1 MYSLYSI
8 GFWPESIEVIEKKPK
23 QKYKDR
29 KYHQQE
35 RFDPVYIKEIR
46 QKVTSTFYG
55 NTLLLILFIP
65 WSLFAHNCYGNAIN
79 AINIGLK
86 DFMTLFALNF
96 WLSIYLGK
104 PQTELWPSKP
114 INVTQGSFKIQLKI
128 LLKLKNHISSG
139 CFLNLVNSA
148 SWEFEVFKL
157 GSVFWEST
165 RLEPSANAT

>member
-1 MYSLYSI
+1 MDFSWTEKELSCRELLKSHVDFQTKGTQTPTIIIFHIIHNYVKCI

-114 INVTQGSFKIQLKI
+114 INDLS
-128 LLKLKNHISSG
+128 KL
-139 CFLNLVNSA
+139 
-148 SWEFEVFKL
+148 
-157 GSVFWEST
+157 
-165 RLEPSANAT
+165 